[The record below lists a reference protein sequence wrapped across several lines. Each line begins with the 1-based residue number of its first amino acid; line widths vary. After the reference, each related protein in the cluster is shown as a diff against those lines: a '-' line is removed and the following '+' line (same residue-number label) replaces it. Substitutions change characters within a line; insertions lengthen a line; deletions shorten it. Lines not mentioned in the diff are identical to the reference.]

1 MGKSYS
7 KPMAFTIEP
16 GVYLSGKRGIRVE
29 DDVLTT
35 YGGCEVLTGKLRK
48 RLGWWANTRF

>member
-1 MGKSYS
+1 LLMGKSYS

-16 GVYLSGKRGIRVE
+16 GVYLSGKRRIRVE

-48 RLGWWANTRF
+48 RLGW